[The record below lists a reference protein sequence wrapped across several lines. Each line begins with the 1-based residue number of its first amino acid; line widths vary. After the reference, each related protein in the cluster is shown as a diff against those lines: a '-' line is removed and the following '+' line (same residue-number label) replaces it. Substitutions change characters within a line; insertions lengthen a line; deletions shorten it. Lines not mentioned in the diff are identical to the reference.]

1 MALNYPK
8 ENRVF
13 EDMANTNNRFYRE
26 SEAHSKINHDQKG
39 LRENFGF
46 ENQIYEETYDPNS
59 LNQEI
64 QGKLYRS
71 E

>member
-39 LRENFGF
+39 LRDNFGF
-46 ENQIYEETYDPNS
+46 ENKIYEETYDPNS